1 MLEPRAAN
9 PAYQPGDADAPV
21 ESSVSAISWAAIFGG
36 AIAASS
42 VAVVLVLLGAG
53 LGLSAVS
60 PWPRAGA
67 SAATFSIAAGIWL
80 IVVQWLSSAIGGYT
94 TGRLRTKWV
103 RLHTHEIFF
112 RDTAHGFLTW
122 AAMLIGASLVASAVS
137 SAVGTGTQAAATV
150 ASGAAQGA
158 GTAAAGMS
166 SRAYGIDTMF
176 RGEKPE
182 FAATSQQS
190 RAETTRILASAAQ
203 AGDIPPADKTYL
215 AQQIATRTGISEADA
230 QKRVDDMIAQE
241 KAAETKARQVADAA
255 RKSASAF
262 AIFTALSML
271 IGAFIASAA
280 AAYGG
285 NLRDEHP

>member
-1 MLEPRAAN
+1 MRELRTASPG
-9 PAYQPGDADAPV
+9 YLPGDADASV

-36 AIAASS
+36 GIAASAT
-42 VAVVLVLLGAG
+42 AVVLVLLGAG
-53 LGLSAVS
+53 FGLSAVS
-60 PWPRAGA
+60 PWPRAGV

-103 RLHTHEIFF
+103 RVHAHEIFF

-122 AAMLIGASLVASAVS
+122 ALAMLLGASVVASAVS

-150 ASGAAQGA
+150 ASGAARGA
-158 GTAAAGMS
+158 GAAVGTS
-166 SRAYGIDTMF
+166 SRAYGVDTMF

-182 FAATSQQS
+182 FAVTSQQS
-190 RAETTRILASAAQ
+190 RAETTRIWAGAVQ
-203 AGDIPPADKTYL
+203 AGELPPADKTYL
-215 AQQIATRTGISEADA
+215 AQQVASRTGISEADA
-230 QKRVDDMIAQE
+230 QKRVDEMIARE
-241 KAAETKARQVADAA
+241 KAAETEVRQVADAA

-271 IGAFIASAA
+271 IGAFIASVA